1 MIVTTVHFKIVP
13 GRRDEFLE
21 AIRDN
26 HLGTVCEPGNLRFD
40 VLCQA
45 DDPDRY
51 MIYEVFES
59 EEALQH
65 HWQTPHFLRW
75 RERAGD
81 FMAEPRQAVRYSV
94 VEPADRSRW

>member
-1 MIVTTVHFKIVP
+1 MIVTAVHIKVLP
-13 GRRDEFLE
+13 GKVDEFIE

-26 HLGTVCEPGNLRFD
+26 HNGTVCESGNIRFD
-40 VLCQA
+40 VLQQS
-45 DDPDRY
+45 DDPYRF

-59 EEALQH
+59 EEALTH

-81 FMAEPRQAVRYSV
+81 LMAEPRQAVRYRV
-94 VEPADRSRW
+94 IAP